1 MKKTKKEV
9 SQRQLEGYERYG
21 KLIQWGRR
29 NPVMFCEYM
38 MGIEFMD
45 YQRYWA
51 LKFLWIVGIKCLLY
65 GLWAEMVANQL

>member
-1 MKKTKKEV
+1 MDFGIKKTKKEV

-45 YQRYWA
+45 YQRY
-51 LKFLWIVGIKCLLY
+51 
-65 GLWAEMVANQL
+65 